1 MNNNNSN
8 NTHANGGL
16 LSNSISSPPT
26 PLYNNQPTSPNY
38 IAENS
43 SYYHELISNTAIIR
57 SPIKRYEGHS
67 DACIAAEWFPDGE
80 FLVTASWD
88 RTANVY
94 NVETGKI
101 LCNLQH
107 DDYLTNVNIHKSQKI
122 ILTSSKDTTFKV
134 WDFRDPICSVNV
146 YQAHNRAVNSAIF
159 VGDDKIATSSD
170 DQTVKLWD
178 LRIMRSPVCT
188 INLNS
193 GANRIC
199 AITTANND
207 GSTETFLGIPLDNRD
222 IKIYNLNGER
232 MMRLP
237 RNNRVGH
244 RRLVTSLAS
253 HGNLLLS
260 ASFDKTVNCWSLDYN
275 PPKSSS
281 HKLTANS
288 HQLSIKENN
297 NKENS
302 VSEQQQQQQH
312 HQQNGGQFID
322 NKKDGLDLSR
332 NLLLH
337 GYNTSASPQSA
348 VHNTQQ
354 NPISTLQNNIMAPLT
369 LITNNSTTSTKTV
382 NTLTKLAERIKI

>member
-1 MNNNNSN
+1 MKSNNNTSLSNNNNTGAHSV
-8 NTHANGGL
+8 
-16 LSNSISSPPT
+16 SSPPT
-26 PLYNNQPTSPNY
+26 PLYNHPTSPNY
-38 IAENS
+38 MAENS

-146 YQAHNRAVNSAIF
+146 YQAHNRSVNSAIF

-199 AITTANND
+199 SITTTNPD
-207 GSTETFLGIPLDNRD
+207 SSTETFLGIPLDNRD

-237 RNNRVGH
+237 RNNHVGH

-281 HKLTANS
+281 HKL
-288 HQLSIKENN
+288 QLAVKESN

-302 VSEQQQQQQH
+302 VNNNLGEQTSGQLVEH
-312 HQQNGGQFID
+312 KNGVDI
-322 NKKDGLDLSR
+322 SR
-332 NLLLH
+332 NNLLLH
-337 GYNTSASPQSA
+337 GIVSSPHPSSNHQSSVSILNNNNTSVISQQL
-348 VHNTQQ
+348 NT
-354 NPISTLQNNIMAPLT
+354 PLS
-369 LITNNSTTSTKTV
+369 LITNNSVSNKTS
-382 NTLTKLAERIKI
+382 NTLAKLTERIKI

>member
-1 MNNNNSN
+1 MKNNISTQATNIS
-8 NTHANGGL
+8 
-16 LSNSISSPPT
+16 SVSSPPT
-26 PLYNNQPTSPNY
+26 PLYNHTTPSFQSPNY
-38 IAENS
+38 IGENS
-43 SYYHELISNTAIIR
+43 SSHYHELISNPAIIR
-57 SPIKRYEGHS
+57 SPIKRYEGHT

-107 DDYLTNVNIHKSQKI
+107 DDYLTNVNIHKYHKI

-146 YQAHNRAVNSAIF
+146 YQGHNRSVNSAIF

-199 AITTANND
+199 SITTTNPD
-207 GSTETFLGIPLDNRD
+207 SSTDTFLGIPLDNRD

-232 MMRLP
+232 MLRLP
-237 RNNRVGH
+237 RSSHVGH
-244 RRLVTSLAS
+244 RRLVTSMAS
-253 HGNLLLS
+253 HGSILVS

-281 HKLTANS
+281 HKLSISNS
-288 HQLSIKENN
+288 HNNN

-302 VSEQQQQQQH
+302 VNTEQNAQTIEQQK
-312 HQQNGGQFID
+312 NG
-322 NKKDGLDLSR
+322 

-337 GYNTSASPQSA
+337 GVTSPQQSSQTTA
-348 VHNTQQ
+348 ITSNQHSSLALNSVSMSQQ
-354 NPISTLQNNIMAPLT
+354 HITPLT
-369 LITNNSTTSTKTV
+369 LITNNSTASKTI
-382 NTLTKLAERIKI
+382 NTLTKLTERIKI